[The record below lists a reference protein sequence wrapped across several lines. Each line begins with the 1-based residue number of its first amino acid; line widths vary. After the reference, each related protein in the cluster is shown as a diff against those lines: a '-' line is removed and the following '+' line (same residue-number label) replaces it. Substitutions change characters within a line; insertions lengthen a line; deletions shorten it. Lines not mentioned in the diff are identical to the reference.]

1 MGNVKNEIP
10 VFELVIPDADK
21 IVEDIE
27 NGIEECRKRYVE
39 YAAKKYCITEEQAEQ
54 LLNDISEASIN
65 DVICG

>member
-10 VFELVIPDADK
+10 VFELHIPDADK
-21 IVEDIE
+21 IVENIE

-39 YAAKKYCITEEQAEQ
+39 YATKKYCITEEQAEQ
-54 LLNDISEASIN
+54 LLNDISETSIN